1 MARKAPAAT
10 RFRGPVDSPLAVG
23 DGFFQFGSHYSCAID
38 IFVCQTW
45 RYKLHAQ
52 HVSRETYFTMAPTV
66 PFLYAAALSGRDDA
80 PTRPRGNWVTRTVA
94 IANQK
99 GGVGKTTTA
108 VNLAAALALSQKRVL
123 LVDLDPQG
131 NAGSG
136 LGYPGVKI
144 TRGIYE
150 VLTGGSRVSDVLLET
165 EVAGLSLIPSGQRLV
180 GAEIELVDAERR
192 EYRLKE
198 AIEPILDQYEFV
210 LIDAP
215 PSLGFLTI
223 NALTAAR
230 SVLVPVQC
238 EYYALEG
245 LSHLLGAIRLVQ
257 QSLNTGLQIEG
268 VLLTMYDNRLNLS
281 QQVLEETRRFFAER
295 VYRTVIPRNVRL
307 SEAPSFGKP
316 VVVYDPNC
324 AGSTSYMNL
333 AREVIER
340 G

>member
-1 MARKAPAAT
+1 M
-10 RFRGPVDSPLAVG
+10 
-23 DGFFQFGSHYSCAID
+23 
-38 IFVCQTW
+38 
-45 RYKLHAQ
+45 
-52 HVSRETYFTMAPTV
+52 
-66 PFLYAAALSGRDDA
+66 
-80 PTRPRGNWVTRTVA
+80 TRTVA

-108 VNLAAALALSQKRVL
+108 VNLAAALALAKKRVL
-123 LVDLDPQG
+123 LIDLDPQG

-136 LGYPGVKI
+136 LGYPGIKI
-144 TRGIYE
+144 SRGIYD
-150 VLTGGSRVSDVLLET
+150 VLTSGVPISEVLLET
-165 EVAGLSLIPSGQRLV
+165 EVEGLHLVPSGQRLV
-180 GAEIELVDAERR
+180 GAEVELAGADRR
-192 EYRLKE
+192 EFRLKE
-198 AIEPILDQYEFV
+198 ALREIDDRYDFI

-223 NALTAAR
+223 NALTAAG

-257 QSLNTGLQIEG
+257 QGLNPNLQIEG

-316 VVVYDPNC
+316 IVIYDPQC
-324 AGSTSYMNL
+324 AGATSYTNL

>member
-1 MARKAPAAT
+1 M
-10 RFRGPVDSPLAVG
+10 
-23 DGFFQFGSHYSCAID
+23 
-38 IFVCQTW
+38 
-45 RYKLHAQ
+45 
-52 HVSRETYFTMAPTV
+52 
-66 PFLYAAALSGRDDA
+66 
-80 PTRPRGNWVTRTVA
+80 TRTVA

-108 VNLAAALALSQKRVL
+108 INLAAALALSQKRVL

-136 LGYPGVKI
+136 LGFTGLKFPK
-144 TRGIYE
+144 GIYE
-150 VLTGGSRVSDVLLET
+150 VLTDGVPIADAIVET
-165 EVAGLSLIPSGQRLV
+165 EVPGLALVPSGQRLV
-180 GAEIELVDAERR
+180 GAEVELVDAERR
-192 EYRLKE
+192 EHRLKAALE
-198 AIEPILDQYEFV
+198 GIRDRYDFII
-210 LIDAP
+210 IDGP
-215 PSLGFLTI
+215 PSLGFLTL
-223 NALTAAR
+223 NALTAAG

-257 QSLNTGLQIEG
+257 QSLNPGLQIEG

-281 QQVLEETRRFFAER
+281 QQVLAETRRFFAER

-316 VVVYDPNC
+316 VVVYDPAC

-333 AREVIER
+333 AREVLER

>member
-1 MARKAPAAT
+1 M
-10 RFRGPVDSPLAVG
+10 
-23 DGFFQFGSHYSCAID
+23 
-38 IFVCQTW
+38 
-45 RYKLHAQ
+45 
-52 HVSRETYFTMAPTV
+52 
-66 PFLYAAALSGRDDA
+66 
-80 PTRPRGNWVTRTVA
+80 
-94 IANQK
+94 
-99 GGVGKTTTA
+99 
-108 VNLAAALALSQKRVL
+108 
-123 LVDLDPQG
+123 
-131 NAGSG
+131 
-136 LGYPGVKI
+136 
-144 TRGIYE
+144 
-150 VLTGGSRVSDVLLET
+150 ET
-165 EVAGLSLIPSGQRLV
+165 EVPGLSLVPSGQRLV
-180 GAEIELVDAERR
+180 GAEVELVGVDRR
-192 EYRLKE
+192 EYRLKDALREIE
-198 AIEPILDQYEFV
+198 ADFDFV

-257 QSLNTGLQIEG
+257 QGLNPELQIEG

-316 VVVYDPNC
+316 VVIYDPQC
-324 AGSTSYMNL
+324 VGATSYVNL
-333 AREVIER
+333 AREVLER

>member
-1 MARKAPAAT
+1 MP
-10 RFRGPVDSPLAVG
+10 
-23 DGFFQFGSHYSCAID
+23 
-38 IFVCQTW
+38 
-45 RYKLHAQ
+45 
-52 HVSRETYFTMAPTV
+52 
-66 PFLYAAALSGRDDA
+66 
-80 PTRPRGNWVTRTVA
+80 RTVA
-94 IANQK
+94 VANQK

-108 VNLAAALALSQKRVL
+108 VNLAAALALAKKRTL
-123 LVDLDPQG
+123 LIDLDPQG

-136 LGYPGVKI
+136 LGHPAVKI
-144 TRGIYE
+144 GRGIYD
-150 VLTGGSRVSDVLLET
+150 VLTSGAPIREVVLAT
-165 EVAGLSLIPSGQRLV
+165 EVPGLSLVGSGQRLV
-180 GAEIELVDAERR
+180 GAEVELASADRR

-198 AIEPILDQYEFV
+198 SLQDIQDDYDFI

-215 PSLGFLTI
+215 PSLGFLTL
-223 NALTAAR
+223 NALTAAK

-257 QSLNTGLQIEG
+257 QGLNPELQIEG
-268 VLLTMYDNRLNLS
+268 VLLTMYDHRLNLS

-316 VVVYDPNC
+316 VVVYDPLC

-333 AREVIER
+333 AREVLDR

>member
-1 MARKAPAAT
+1 M
-10 RFRGPVDSPLAVG
+10 
-23 DGFFQFGSHYSCAID
+23 
-38 IFVCQTW
+38 
-45 RYKLHAQ
+45 
-52 HVSRETYFTMAPTV
+52 
-66 PFLYAAALSGRDDA
+66 
-80 PTRPRGNWVTRTVA
+80 TRTVA

-108 VNLAAALALSQKRVL
+108 VNLAAGLALNQKQVL
-123 LVDLDPQG
+123 LIDLDPQG

-144 TRGIYE
+144 TKGIYE
-150 VLTGGSRVSDVLLET
+150 VLASGSPLVDVILET
-165 EVAGLSLIPSGQRLV
+165 EVPGLHLIPSGQRLV
-180 GAEIELVDAERR
+180 GAEVELAGVERR
-192 EYRLKE
+192 EFRLKE
-198 AIEPILDQYEFV
+198 ALRDHEGRYDFIF
-210 LIDAP
+210 IDAP
-215 PSLGFLTI
+215 PSLGFLTL
-223 NALTAAR
+223 NALTAAK

-257 QSLNTGLQIEG
+257 QGLNPSLQIEG
-268 VLLTMYDNRLNLS
+268 VLLTMFDNRLNLS

-295 VYRTVIPRNVRL
+295 VYHTVIPRNVRL

-316 VVVYDPNC
+316 VVIYDPHC
-324 AGSTSYMNL
+324 AGSSSYMSL

>member
-1 MARKAPAAT
+1 M
-10 RFRGPVDSPLAVG
+10 
-23 DGFFQFGSHYSCAID
+23 
-38 IFVCQTW
+38 
-45 RYKLHAQ
+45 
-52 HVSRETYFTMAPTV
+52 
-66 PFLYAAALSGRDDA
+66 
-80 PTRPRGNWVTRTVA
+80 TRTVA

-108 VNLAAALALSQKRVL
+108 VNLAAALALSGKKVML
-123 LVDLDPQG
+123 LDLDPQG

-144 TRGIYE
+144 TKGIYE
-150 VLTGGSRVSDVLLET
+150 VLTHGTPITDVILET
-165 EVAGLSLIPSGQRLV
+165 EIAGLSLIPSGQRLV
-180 GAEIELVDAERR
+180 GAEVELVDAERR

-198 AIEPILDQYEFV
+198 ALPSIPDQYEFI

-223 NALTAAR
+223 NALTAAG

-257 QSLNTGLQIEG
+257 QGLNPQLQIEG

-295 VYRTVIPRNVRL
+295 VYQTVIPRNVRL

-316 VVVYDPNC
+316 VVVYDPHC

-333 AREVIER
+333 AREVMER

>member
-1 MARKAPAAT
+1 M
-10 RFRGPVDSPLAVG
+10 
-23 DGFFQFGSHYSCAID
+23 
-38 IFVCQTW
+38 
-45 RYKLHAQ
+45 
-52 HVSRETYFTMAPTV
+52 
-66 PFLYAAALSGRDDA
+66 
-80 PTRPRGNWVTRTVA
+80 
-94 IANQK
+94 ANQK

-108 VNLAAALALSQKRVL
+108 VNLAAALAMAQRRVL
-123 LVDLDPQG
+123 LIDLDPQG

-136 LGYPGVKI
+136 LGYPGVKV
-144 TRGIYE
+144 TRGIYDVLTSHATLRE
-150 VLTGGSRVSDVLLET
+150 VLMET
-165 EVAGLSLIPSGQRLV
+165 EVPGLSLVPSGQRLV
-180 GAEIELVDAERR
+180 GAEVELVGVDRR
-192 EYRLKE
+192 EYRLKDALRE
-198 AIEPILDQYEFV
+198 IEGDFDFV

-257 QSLNTGLQIEG
+257 QGLNPELQIEG

-316 VVVYDPNC
+316 VVIYDPQC
-324 AGSTSYMNL
+324 IGATSYVNL
-333 AREVIER
+333 AREVLER

>member
-1 MARKAPAAT
+1 M
-10 RFRGPVDSPLAVG
+10 
-23 DGFFQFGSHYSCAID
+23 
-38 IFVCQTW
+38 
-45 RYKLHAQ
+45 
-52 HVSRETYFTMAPTV
+52 
-66 PFLYAAALSGRDDA
+66 
-80 PTRPRGNWVTRTVA
+80 TRTVA

-108 VNLAAALALSQKRVL
+108 VNLAAALALSNRKVL

-136 LGYPGVKI
+136 LGHPGSKVQ
-144 TRGIYE
+144 RGSYE
-150 VLTGGSRVSDVLLET
+150 ILIGAIPLGDAVI
-165 EVAGLSLIPSGQRLV
+165 EVAVPGLWLVPAGQRLA
-180 GAEIELVDAERR
+180 GAEVELVDLDRR
-192 EYRLKE
+192 EYRLKD
-198 AIEPILDQYEFV
+198 ALQDVADRYDFI

-223 NALTAAR
+223 NALTAAG

-257 QSLNTGLQIEG
+257 QGLNPQLQIEG

-316 VVVYDPNC
+316 VVLYDPNC
-324 AGSTSYMNL
+324 AGAISYMNL
-333 AREVIER
+333 AREVLER

>member
-1 MARKAPAAT
+1 M
-10 RFRGPVDSPLAVG
+10 
-23 DGFFQFGSHYSCAID
+23 
-38 IFVCQTW
+38 
-45 RYKLHAQ
+45 
-52 HVSRETYFTMAPTV
+52 
-66 PFLYAAALSGRDDA
+66 
-80 PTRPRGNWVTRTVA
+80 TRTVA

-108 VNLAAALALSQKRVL
+108 VNLAAGLALNQKRVL
-123 LVDLDPQG
+123 LIDLDPQG

-136 LGYPGVKI
+136 LGHPGVKI
-144 TRGIYE
+144 AKGIYE
-150 VLTGGSRVSDVLLET
+150 VLTGGASLPEAIVET
-165 EVAGLSLIPSGQRLV
+165 EVPQLHLVPSGQRLV
-180 GAEIELVDAERR
+180 GAEVELAGVERR

-198 AIEPILDQYEFV
+198 ALRDVEGRYDFIF
-210 LIDAP
+210 IDAP
-215 PSLGFLTI
+215 PSLGFLTL
-223 NALTAAR
+223 NALTAAK

-257 QSLNTGLQIEG
+257 QGLNPTLQIEG

-316 VVVYDPNC
+316 VVVYDPHC
-324 AGSTSYMNL
+324 AGSSSYMNL

>member
-1 MARKAPAAT
+1 MP
-10 RFRGPVDSPLAVG
+10 
-23 DGFFQFGSHYSCAID
+23 
-38 IFVCQTW
+38 
-45 RYKLHAQ
+45 
-52 HVSRETYFTMAPTV
+52 
-66 PFLYAAALSGRDDA
+66 
-80 PTRPRGNWVTRTVA
+80 RTVA
-94 IANQK
+94 VANQK

-108 VNLAAALALSQKRVL
+108 VNLAAALALAKKRTL
-123 LVDLDPQG
+123 LIDLDPQG

-136 LGYPGVKI
+136 LGHPAVKI
-144 TRGIYE
+144 SRGIYD
-150 VLTGGSRVSDVLLET
+150 VLTSGASIRDVVLAT
-165 EVAGLSLIPSGQRLV
+165 EVPGLSLVGSGQRLV
-180 GAEIELVDAERR
+180 GAEVELASADRR

-198 AIEPILDQYEFV
+198 SLRDIEDDYDFI

-215 PSLGFLTI
+215 PSLGFLTL
-223 NALTAAR
+223 NALTAAK

-257 QSLNTGLQIEG
+257 QGLNPELQIEG
-268 VLLTMYDNRLNLS
+268 VLLTMYDHRLNLS

-316 VVVYDPNC
+316 VVVYDPLC

-333 AREVIER
+333 AREVLDR

>member
-1 MARKAPAAT
+1 MP
-10 RFRGPVDSPLAVG
+10 
-23 DGFFQFGSHYSCAID
+23 
-38 IFVCQTW
+38 
-45 RYKLHAQ
+45 
-52 HVSRETYFTMAPTV
+52 
-66 PFLYAAALSGRDDA
+66 
-80 PTRPRGNWVTRTVA
+80 RTVA

-99 GGVGKTTTA
+99 GGVGKTTSA
-108 VNLAAALALSQKRVL
+108 VNLAAALALAKRRVL
-123 LVDLDPQG
+123 LIDLDPQG

-136 LGYPGVKI
+136 LGYPGVKV
-144 TRGIYE
+144 TRGIYD
-150 VLTGGSRVSDVLLET
+150 VLTSGVPIQDVALET
-165 EVAGLSLIPSGQRLV
+165 EIPGLRLVPSGQRLV
-180 GAEIELVDAERR
+180 GAEVELVNVERR
-192 EYRLKE
+192 EFRLKE
-198 AIEPILDQYEFV
+198 SLRAVDGDYDFI

-257 QSLNTGLQIEG
+257 QGLNPELQIEG

-316 VVVYDPNC
+316 VVIYDPQC
-324 AGSTSYMNL
+324 VGATSYMNL
-333 AREVIER
+333 AREVLDR

>member
-1 MARKAPAAT
+1 M
-10 RFRGPVDSPLAVG
+10 
-23 DGFFQFGSHYSCAID
+23 
-38 IFVCQTW
+38 
-45 RYKLHAQ
+45 
-52 HVSRETYFTMAPTV
+52 
-66 PFLYAAALSGRDDA
+66 
-80 PTRPRGNWVTRTVA
+80 TRTVA

-108 VNLAAALALSQKRVL
+108 VNLSAGLALAKKRVL
-123 LVDLDPQG
+123 LIDLDPQG

-136 LGYPGVKI
+136 LGYPGIKV

-150 VLTGGSRVSDVLLET
+150 VLAAGVPISDVVVGT
-165 EVAGLSLIPSGQRLV
+165 EVDGLQLVPSGQRLV
-180 GAEIELVDAERR
+180 GAEVELAGVERR
-192 EYRLKE
+192 EFRLKE
-198 AIEPILDQYEFV
+198 ALREVEEQYDFI

-215 PSLGFLTI
+215 PSLGILTI
-223 NALTAAR
+223 NALTAAK

-257 QSLNTGLQIEG
+257 QGLNPNLQIEG

-316 VVVYDPNC
+316 VVVYDPLC
-324 AGSTSYMNL
+324 AGATSYTNL

>member
-1 MARKAPAAT
+1 MP
-10 RFRGPVDSPLAVG
+10 
-23 DGFFQFGSHYSCAID
+23 
-38 IFVCQTW
+38 
-45 RYKLHAQ
+45 
-52 HVSRETYFTMAPTV
+52 
-66 PFLYAAALSGRDDA
+66 
-80 PTRPRGNWVTRTVA
+80 RTVA
-94 IANQK
+94 VANQK

-108 VNLAAALALSQKRVL
+108 VNLAAALAMAQRRVL
-123 LVDLDPQG
+123 LIDLDPQG

-136 LGYPGVKI
+136 LGYPGVKV
-144 TRGIYE
+144 TRGIYDVLTSHATLRE
-150 VLTGGSRVSDVLLET
+150 VLMET
-165 EVAGLSLIPSGQRLV
+165 EVPGLSLVPSGQRLV
-180 GAEIELVDAERR
+180 GAEVELVGVDRR
-192 EYRLKE
+192 EYRLKDALPE
-198 AIEPILDQYEFV
+198 IEGDFDFV

-257 QSLNTGLQIEG
+257 QGLNPELQIEG

-316 VVVYDPNC
+316 VVIYDPQC
-324 AGSTSYMNL
+324 VGATSYVNL
-333 AREVIER
+333 AREVLER

>member
-1 MARKAPAAT
+1 MA
-10 RFRGPVDSPLAVG
+10 
-23 DGFFQFGSHYSCAID
+23 
-38 IFVCQTW
+38 
-45 RYKLHAQ
+45 
-52 HVSRETYFTMAPTV
+52 
-66 PFLYAAALSGRDDA
+66 
-80 PTRPRGNWVTRTVA
+80 RTVA

-108 VNLAAALALSQKRVL
+108 VNLAAALALRKKTVL

-136 LGYPGVKI
+136 LGFANLKHSN
-144 TRGIYE
+144 RGIYE
-150 VLTGGSRVSDVLLET
+150 VLTGGLNAEQAIVD
-165 EVAGLSLIPSGQRLV
+165 AGIPGLGLIPSGQRLA
-180 GAEIELVDAERR
+180 GAEVELVDAQRR
-192 EYRLKE
+192 EYRLRD
-198 AIEPILDQYEFV
+198 ALAPLADRYEFI

-215 PSLGFLTI
+215 PSLGILTV
-223 NALTAAR
+223 NALTAAG

-257 QSLNTGLQIEG
+257 QGLNPNLQIEG

-281 QQVLEETRRFFAER
+281 QQVMDETRRYFAER
-295 VYRTVIPRNVRL
+295 VYHTVIPRNVRL

-316 VVVYDPNC
+316 VVVYDPIC
-324 AGSTSYMNL
+324 AGSVSYMNL
-333 AREVIER
+333 ASEVINH

>member
-1 MARKAPAAT
+1 MA
-10 RFRGPVDSPLAVG
+10 
-23 DGFFQFGSHYSCAID
+23 
-38 IFVCQTW
+38 
-45 RYKLHAQ
+45 
-52 HVSRETYFTMAPTV
+52 
-66 PFLYAAALSGRDDA
+66 
-80 PTRPRGNWVTRTVA
+80 RTVA

-108 VNLAAALALSQKRVL
+108 VNLAAGLALCGKTVL
-123 LVDLDPQG
+123 LIDLDPQG

-136 LGYPGVKI
+136 LGYPSIKVQ
-144 TRGIYE
+144 RGIYD
-150 VLTGGSRVSDVLLET
+150 VLTGNAALSDVILDT
-165 EVAGLSLIPSGQRLV
+165 EVAGLQLVPSGQRLV
-180 GAEIELVDAERR
+180 GAEVELVEVPRR

-198 AIEPILDQYEFV
+198 ALVDVEERFDFI

-215 PSLGFLTI
+215 PSLGFLTL

-245 LSHLLGAIRLVQ
+245 LSHLLSAIRLVQ
-257 QSLNTGLQIEG
+257 QGLNPNLQIEG
-268 VLLTMYDNRLNLS
+268 VLLTMFDNRLNLS

-316 VVVYDPNC
+316 VVIYDPQC

-333 AREVIER
+333 AKEVIER

>member
-1 MARKAPAAT
+1 MP
-10 RFRGPVDSPLAVG
+10 
-23 DGFFQFGSHYSCAID
+23 
-38 IFVCQTW
+38 
-45 RYKLHAQ
+45 
-52 HVSRETYFTMAPTV
+52 
-66 PFLYAAALSGRDDA
+66 
-80 PTRPRGNWVTRTVA
+80 RTVA
-94 IANQK
+94 VANQK

-108 VNLAAALALSQKRVL
+108 VNLAAALALARRRVL
-123 LVDLDPQG
+123 LIDADPQG

-136 LGYPGVKI
+136 LGYPGVKV
-144 TRGIYE
+144 TRGIYD
-150 VLTGGSRVSDVLLET
+150 VLTSNATLPEVTIDT
-165 EVAGLSLIPSGQRLV
+165 EVPGLSLVPSGQRLV
-180 GAEIELVDAERR
+180 GAEVELVGVERR

-198 AIEPILDQYEFV
+198 ALRGVEHDFDFI

-257 QSLNTGLQIEG
+257 QGLNPELQIEG

-316 VVVYDPNC
+316 VVIYDPQC
-324 AGSTSYMNL
+324 AGATSYVNL
-333 AREVIER
+333 AREVLER

>member
-1 MARKAPAAT
+1 MP
-10 RFRGPVDSPLAVG
+10 
-23 DGFFQFGSHYSCAID
+23 
-38 IFVCQTW
+38 
-45 RYKLHAQ
+45 
-52 HVSRETYFTMAPTV
+52 
-66 PFLYAAALSGRDDA
+66 
-80 PTRPRGNWVTRTVA
+80 RTVA
-94 IANQK
+94 VANQK

-108 VNLAAALALSQKRVL
+108 VNLAAALALAHKRTL
-123 LVDLDPQG
+123 LIDLDPQG

-136 LGYPGVKI
+136 LGHPAMKVS
-144 TRGIYE
+144 RGIYE
-150 VLTGGSRVSDVLLET
+150 VLTMGATLPEVAIET
-165 EVAGLSLIPSGQRLV
+165 EIPGLRLVPSGQRLA
-180 GAEIELVDAERR
+180 GAEVELVNADRR

-198 AIEPILDQYEFV
+198 ALQAVEHDYDFII
-210 LIDAP
+210 IDAP

-223 NALTAAR
+223 NALTGAR

-257 QSLNTGLQIEG
+257 QGLNPDLQIEG
-268 VLLTMYDNRLNLS
+268 VLLTMFDNRLNLS

-316 VVVYDPNC
+316 VVVYDPHC
-324 AGSTSYMNL
+324 VGAMSYLNL
-333 AREVIER
+333 AREVLER

>member
-1 MARKAPAAT
+1 MA
-10 RFRGPVDSPLAVG
+10 
-23 DGFFQFGSHYSCAID
+23 
-38 IFVCQTW
+38 
-45 RYKLHAQ
+45 
-52 HVSRETYFTMAPTV
+52 
-66 PFLYAAALSGRDDA
+66 
-80 PTRPRGNWVTRTVA
+80 RTVA

-108 VNLAAALALSQKRVL
+108 VNLSAALALNGKRVL
-123 LVDLDPQG
+123 LIDLDPQG

-136 LGYPGVKI
+136 LGYPSIKVQRGV
-144 TRGIYE
+144 YE
-150 VLTGGSRVSDVLLET
+150 VLSGETTLSQVTLET
-165 EVAGLSLIPSGQRLV
+165 EIAGLQLIPSGQRLV
-180 GAEIELVDAERR
+180 GAEVELVDVPRR

-198 AIEPILDQYEFV
+198 ALVDVEERYDFI

-215 PSLGFLTI
+215 PSLGFLTL

-245 LSHLLGAIRLVQ
+245 LSHLLSAIRLVQ
-257 QSLNTGLQIEG
+257 QGLNPTLQIEG
-268 VLLTMYDNRLNLS
+268 VLLTMFDNRLNLS

-316 VVVYDPNC
+316 VLLYDKDC
-324 AGSTSYMNL
+324 LGSVSYRSL
-333 AREVIER
+333 AQEVLNAKETVK
-340 G
+340 

>member
-1 MARKAPAAT
+1 
-10 RFRGPVDSPLAVG
+10 
-23 DGFFQFGSHYSCAID
+23 
-38 IFVCQTW
+38 
-45 RYKLHAQ
+45 
-52 HVSRETYFTMAPTV
+52 MAPTV

>member
-1 MARKAPAAT
+1 M
-10 RFRGPVDSPLAVG
+10 
-23 DGFFQFGSHYSCAID
+23 
-38 IFVCQTW
+38 
-45 RYKLHAQ
+45 
-52 HVSRETYFTMAPTV
+52 
-66 PFLYAAALSGRDDA
+66 
-80 PTRPRGNWVTRTVA
+80 TRTVA

-108 VNLAAALALSQKRVL
+108 VNLAAALALGHKTVL
-123 LVDLDPQG
+123 LVDMDPQG
-131 NAGSG
+131 NASSG
-136 LGYPGVKI
+136 LGIPSVKSA
-144 TRGIYE
+144 RGIYE
-150 VLTGGSRVSDVLLET
+150 MLTGGIPAYQAVIET
-165 EVAGLSLIPSGQRLV
+165 GIAGLSLIPSGQRLA
-180 GAEIELVDAERR
+180 GAEVELVEAERR

-198 AIEPILDQYEFV
+198 ALAPLEGRFEFIF
-210 LIDAP
+210 IDAP
-215 PSLGFLTI
+215 PSLGLLTI

-230 SVLVPVQC
+230 SVLIPVQC

-257 QSLNTGLQIEG
+257 QGLNPTLQIEG

-316 VVVYDPNC
+316 VVIYDPAC
-324 AGSTSYMNL
+324 AGSVSYMNL
-333 AREVIER
+333 AREVINH

>member
-1 MARKAPAAT
+1 MA
-10 RFRGPVDSPLAVG
+10 
-23 DGFFQFGSHYSCAID
+23 
-38 IFVCQTW
+38 
-45 RYKLHAQ
+45 
-52 HVSRETYFTMAPTV
+52 
-66 PFLYAAALSGRDDA
+66 
-80 PTRPRGNWVTRTVA
+80 RTVA

-108 VNLAAALALSQKRVL
+108 VNLAAGLAMNGEKVL
-123 LVDLDPQG
+123 LIDMDPQG

-136 LGYPGVKI
+136 LGYPSLKVQ
-144 TRGIYE
+144 RGIYE
-150 VLTGGSRVSDVLLET
+150 VLTGEATLSQVIMET
-165 EVAGLSLIPSGQRLV
+165 EIAGLHLVPSGQRLV
-180 GAEIELVDAERR
+180 GAEVELVDMPRR

-198 AIEPILDQYEFV
+198 AIAEIEDRYTFI

-215 PSLGFLTI
+215 PSLGLLTL
-223 NALTAAR
+223 NALTAVR

-245 LSHLLGAIRLVQ
+245 LSHLLSAIRLVQ
-257 QSLNTGLQIEG
+257 QGLNPTLQIEG
-268 VLLTMYDNRLNLS
+268 VLLTMFDHRLNLS

-316 VVVYDPNC
+316 VVVYDPAC
-324 AGSTSYMNL
+324 AGSLSYMNL
-333 AREVIER
+333 AKEVIGR

>member
-1 MARKAPAAT
+1 M
-10 RFRGPVDSPLAVG
+10 
-23 DGFFQFGSHYSCAID
+23 
-38 IFVCQTW
+38 
-45 RYKLHAQ
+45 
-52 HVSRETYFTMAPTV
+52 
-66 PFLYAAALSGRDDA
+66 
-80 PTRPRGNWVTRTVA
+80 TRTVA

-108 VNLAAALALSQKRVL
+108 VNLAAALALSQRRVL
-123 LVDLDPQG
+123 LIDLDPQG

-136 LGYPGVKI
+136 LGFPGVKVA
-144 TRGIYE
+144 RGIYE
-150 VLTGGSRVSDVLLET
+150 VLVDGRPITETLVET
-165 EVAGLSLIPSGQRLV
+165 EVSGLSLIPSGQRLV
-180 GAEIELVDAERR
+180 GAEVDLADVERR
-192 EYRLKE
+192 EFRLKE
-198 AIEPILDQYEFV
+198 ALAPIEDRYDFV

-257 QSLNTGLQIEG
+257 QGLNPALQIEG

-316 VVVYDPNC
+316 IVTYDPSS
-324 AGSTSYMNL
+324 AGSTSYINL
-333 AREVIER
+333 AREVMER

>member
-1 MARKAPAAT
+1 MP
-10 RFRGPVDSPLAVG
+10 
-23 DGFFQFGSHYSCAID
+23 
-38 IFVCQTW
+38 
-45 RYKLHAQ
+45 
-52 HVSRETYFTMAPTV
+52 
-66 PFLYAAALSGRDDA
+66 
-80 PTRPRGNWVTRTVA
+80 RTVA
-94 IANQK
+94 VANQK

-108 VNLAAALALSQKRVL
+108 VNLAAALALAHKRTL
-123 LVDLDPQG
+123 LIDLDPQG

-136 LGYPGVKI
+136 LGHPTMKVS
-144 TRGIYE
+144 RGIYE
-150 VLTGGSRVSDVLLET
+150 VLTSGAAIAEVAIET
-165 EVAGLSLIPSGQRLV
+165 EVSGLRLVPSGQRLA
-180 GAEIELVDAERR
+180 GAEVELVNADRR

-198 AIEPILDQYEFV
+198 ALRAVENDYDFII
-210 LIDAP
+210 IDAP

-223 NALTAAR
+223 NALTGAR

-257 QSLNTGLQIEG
+257 QGLNPDLQIEG
-268 VLLTMYDNRLNLS
+268 VLLTMFDNRLNLS

-316 VVVYDPNC
+316 VVVYDPHC
-324 AGSTSYMNL
+324 VGAMSYLNL
-333 AREVIER
+333 AREVLER

>member
-1 MARKAPAAT
+1 MA
-10 RFRGPVDSPLAVG
+10 
-23 DGFFQFGSHYSCAID
+23 
-38 IFVCQTW
+38 
-45 RYKLHAQ
+45 
-52 HVSRETYFTMAPTV
+52 
-66 PFLYAAALSGRDDA
+66 
-80 PTRPRGNWVTRTVA
+80 RTVA

-108 VNLAAALALSQKRVL
+108 VNLAAALALNGKKVL

-136 LGYPGVKI
+136 LGLASLKN
-144 TRGIYE
+144 TNRGIYE
-150 VLTGGSRVSDVLLET
+150 VLTGGLPIDQAVVGAGVD
-165 EVAGLSLIPSGQRLV
+165 GLSFIPSGQRLA
-180 GAEIELVDAERR
+180 GAEVELVDAERR
-192 EYRLKE
+192 DDRLKDALSTLADRFE
-198 AIEPILDQYEFV
+198 YIF
-210 LIDAP
+210 IDAP
-215 PSLGFLTI
+215 PSLGLLTV
-223 NALTAAR
+223 NALTAAG

-257 QSLNTGLQIEG
+257 QGLNPALQIEG

-281 QQVLEETRRFFAER
+281 QQVMDETRRYFAER

-316 VVVYDPNC
+316 VVVYDPSC
-324 AGSTSYMNL
+324 VGSVSYMNL
-333 AREVIER
+333 ASEVMNH